1 MSEEKVL
8 KINKISDGIVI
19 DHINPGA
26 ALEVLSVLKINGR
39 DKLTVSVLM
48 NVPSK
53 KDGTKDIVKVENRK
67 LAKKEL
73 DLISIVSPNA
83 TINVIEK
90 FEIKE
95 KFSVRI
101 PREVRSIIKCSNQ
114 NCVTNSKEPVESRF
128 KVEIEKNSEKFRCHY
143 CERTMDI
150 KEVRE
155 SLMK

>member
-1 MSEEKVL
+1 MNEEKVL

-19 DHINPGA
+19 DHISPGA

-39 DKLTVSVLM
+39 GNLTVSVLM

-73 DLISIVSPNA
+73 DLISIVSPEA
-83 TINVIEK
+83 TINIIQK
-90 FEIKE
+90 FEIKD
-95 KFSVRI
+95 KFKVKI
-101 PREVRSIIKCSNQ
+101 PKEIKNIIKCNNQ
-114 NCVTNSKEPVESRF
+114 NCVTNAREPVDSRF
-128 KVEIEKNSEKFRCHY
+128 GTEIEGGMEKFRCHY
-143 CERTMDI
+143 CERTMDL

>member
-26 ALEVLSVLKINGR
+26 SLEVLSVLKISGR

-90 FEIKE
+90 FQIKD
-95 KFSVRI
+95 KFSVKI
-101 PREVRSIIKCSNQ
+101 PKEINGIITCNNQ
-114 NCVTNSKEPVESRF
+114 NCVTNSKEPVESKFR
-128 KVEIEKNSEKFRCHY
+128 VEADKGKEKFRCHY
-143 CERTMDI
+143 CERTMDLRA
-150 KEVRE
+150 VRE

>member
-101 PREVRSIIKCSNQ
+101 PRQVRSIIKCSNQ
-114 NCVTNSKEPVESRF
+114 NCVTNSKEPVESSF